1 MFVVVPME
9 LVGVSSRNVWNQ
21 VVMEFMVWIFADGF
35 NHGFAE
41 FNVVHFTGLIQLVSN
56 VVGLYHSDG
65 NSVEQEAVFVPVFR
79 VFGKNFFVALQ
90 IRGHGVA
97 AVVPH
102 IFVVHCTNA
111 INAAQFVDHSL
122 RHWHTGGVRHQRIE
136 VRFFSSAGVVQGVG
150 IWSFN
155 SNHFTE
161 FRTFTSGESISFFF
175 GQTFG
180 VIVVLLCAFDHL
192 ARHRGSD
199 GVVFVEVQGPF
210 QSGQEVVCNAV
221 RFHIAVHVNPFY
233 IVAEFEGPVKTAVFG
248 TPLGRNTWMTFVKAV
263 FFQKT
268 FNEVEKNFKVFV
280 GFAVQNVEG
289 SQFILSQFWQHQ
301 IGDFVF
307 AGDIS
312 SISSFVLVFFVCCF
326 VFGFSGSSI
335 AWFFF
340 LGSRCIT
347 SAGSQSHHSSCTQS
361 QHFCCCFVHY
371 YILLRPLTKNF
382 AHPYGCAHCFVPW
395 NTKQRAHI
403 FRFAKIFCS
412 DFKSGR

>member
-1 MFVVVPME
+1 M
-9 LVGVSSRNVWNQ
+9 
-21 VVMEFMVWIFADGF
+21 
-35 NHGFAE
+35 
-41 FNVVHFTGLIQLVSN
+41 
-56 VVGLYHSDG
+56 
-65 NSVEQEAVFVPVFR
+65 
-79 VFGKNFFVALQ
+79 
-90 IRGHGVA
+90 
-97 AVVPH
+97 
-102 IFVVHCTNA
+102 
-111 INAAQFVDHSL
+111 
-122 RHWHTGGVRHQRIE
+122 
-136 VRFFSSAGVVQGVG
+136 QGVG

-199 GVVFVEVQGPF
+199 GVIFVEVQGPF

-307 AGDIS
+307 AGDS
-312 SISSFVLVFFVCCF
+312 RSISSFVLVFFVCCF

-340 LGSRCIT
+340 LGSRRIT

-361 QHFCCCFVHY
+361 
-371 YILLRPLTKNF
+371 
-382 AHPYGCAHCFVPW
+382 
-395 NTKQRAHI
+395 
-403 FRFAKIFCS
+403 
-412 DFKSGR
+412 

>member
-1 MFVVVPME
+1 ME
-9 LVGVSSRNVWNQ
+9 SCFL
-21 VVMEFMVWIFADGF
+21 
-35 NHGFAE
+35 
-41 FNVVHFTGLIQLVSN
+41 
-56 VVGLYHSDG
+56 
-65 NSVEQEAVFVPVFR
+65 
-79 VFGKNFFVALQ
+79 K
-90 IRGHGVA
+90 
-97 AVVPH
+97 
-102 IFVVHCTNA
+102 
-111 INAAQFVDHSL
+111 
-122 RHWHTGGVRHQRIE
+122 
-136 VRFFSSAGVVQGVG
+136 
-150 IWSFN
+150 
-155 SNHFTE
+155 
-161 FRTFTSGESISFFF
+161 
-175 GQTFG
+175 
-180 VIVVLLCAFDHL
+180 
-192 ARHRGSD
+192 
-199 GVVFVEVQGPF
+199 F

-307 AGDIS
+307 AGDS
-312 SISSFVLVFFVCCF
+312 RSISSFVLVFFVCCF

-340 LGSRCIT
+340 LGSRRIT